1 MRKAHPGRGE
11 SETMIGE
18 IEIALD
24 DWHQGLPL
32 LVFLR
37 ERSIDARPALPPA
50 NGIVIDPAL
59 NDPAGI
65 EVYVALHSWL
75 EQHAG
80 CELNVKV
87 DGRAYAMRGP
97 DAETG
102 GSKPFGVRGSSRGHA
117 VRA

>member
-1 MRKAHPGRGE
+1 
-11 SETMIGE
+11 MIAE
-18 IEIALD
+18 IEIALE

-37 ERSIDARPALPPA
+37 ERSIDARPALPPT

-59 NDPAGI
+59 HDPAAI

-80 CELNVKV
+80 SELHVTV
-87 DGRAYAMRGP
+87 DGRSYAMRGP
-97 DAETG
+97 DAEAG
-102 GSKPFGVRGSSRGHA
+102 ESRPFDKSRTDRRHS